1 MKKTSMAIALAAVI
15 GLTLAA
21 VPALAA
27 GERVANEQSVACPF
41 HDGDAMTYED
51 MNQWMGSGHHQD
63 WMNSADHDRVH
74 AQMGG
79 MPRMMDGSRVGPG
92 TMSGM
97 MGGGHMAG
105 LSG

>member
-1 MKKTSMAIALAAVI
+1 MKKTSIAIALAAVI
-15 GLTLAA
+15 GWTLAA

-27 GERVANEQSVACPF
+27 GERVANEQSVTCPF

-51 MNQWMGSGHHQD
+51 MNQWM
-63 WMNSADHDRVH
+63 NSADHDRVH

-79 MPRMMDGSRVGPG
+79 MARMMDGSRVGPG